1 MGDWRATLERFTV
14 ELRDLYR
21 QRLDSVI
28 LYGSRARGEGGPESD
43 IDTLIVLNPLGD
55 FWEEFGR
62 ISPVASR
69 VSLDYDVVISA
80 IPAGLKEYSEAGNPL
95 ILNVR
100 REGMRVS

>member
-1 MGDWRATLERFTV
+1 MGDWRTALQRFTA
-14 ELRDLYR
+14 ELKSLYGP
-21 QRLDSVI
+21 RLDSVM

-43 IDTLIVLNPLGD
+43 IDTLIVLNSLGD

-69 VSLDYDVVISA
+69 VSLEYDVVISA
-80 IPAGLKEYSEAGNPL
+80 IPTGRKEYSEAGNPL
-95 ILNVR
+95 LLSVR

>member
-1 MGDWRATLERFTV
+1 MGDWRAALERFTA
-14 ELRDLYR
+14 ELRDLYG
-21 QRLDSVI
+21 QRLDSII

-43 IDTLIVLNPLGD
+43 VDTLIVLNPLGD

-62 ISPVASR
+62 ISPIASR

-80 IPAGLKEYSEAGNPL
+80 IPAGLKEYSEAGSPL